1 MSFTSSDDDDGGLFQ
16 KPGEGPASPSPTSEF
31 TDSENGDDVPDLEDV
46 APEATG
52 GGGGVESSDEEGLST
67 LERFGPLVAKLLTQY
82 KSDLKTN
89 AGKLDNVEIARRTVE
104 MLRQML
110 SSYKKW
116 STAGEL
122 MGLMR
127 HTARELRCGL
137 PTDPV
142 VSNMVR
148 RILRLIREAY
158 AACLNGPDSKN
169 DFGIVASMR
178 DMLLA
183 PAESL
188 EFNTAF
194 KPLRGM
200 LISTVND
207 LLEEIVDST
216 ADIAQEAF
224 QHIHSNEIIMT
235 TGHSTT
241 VEEFLKKAASKR
253 SFHVMVG
260 EAAPG
265 YGGQTMAMA
274 LGKAGI
280 PTTLLSDSAIFA
292 VMSRVNKVIIGTDTV
307 MADGGLMA
315 SNGCHALTLAAKH
328 HSVPVIVCAGIF
340 QLCPKYI
347 CSYDHDDSNYM
358 MNPAKV
364 MGYGDAKLIKS
375 VASFHPLLDYV
386 PPELVNLFVLN
397 VGTYPPSYIYQM
409 LRKYYHED
417 EHD

>member
-1 MSFTSSDDDDGGLFQ
+1 
-16 KPGEGPASPSPTSEF
+16 
-31 TDSENGDDVPDLEDV
+31 
-46 APEATG
+46 
-52 GGGGVESSDEEGLST
+52 
-67 LERFGPLVAKLLTQY
+67 
-82 KSDLKTN
+82 
-89 AGKLDNVEIARRTVE
+89 
-104 MLRQML
+104 
-110 SSYKKW
+110 
-116 STAGEL
+116 
-122 MGLMR
+122 
-127 HTARELRCGL
+127 
-137 PTDPV
+137 
-142 VSNMVR
+142 
-148 RILRLIREAY
+148 
-158 AACLNGPDSKN
+158 
-169 DFGIVASMR
+169 
-178 DMLLA
+178 MLLA
-183 PAESL
+183 PEESL

-207 LLEEIVDST
+207 LLEEIVEST
-216 ADIAQEAF
+216 NDISQESF
-224 QHIHSNEIIMT
+224 QQIHSNEIIMT
-235 TGHSTT
+235 TGYSKI
-241 VEEFLKKAASKR
+241 VEEFLKRAATKR
-253 SFHVMVG
+253 SFHVMVA
-260 EAAPG
+260 ESAPG

-280 PTTLLSDSAIFA
+280 QTTLLNDASIFA

-315 SNGCHALTLAAKH
+315 SNGCHALALAAKH
-328 HSVPVIVCAGIF
+328 HSVPVICCAGIF

-364 MGYGDAKLIKS
+364 MGYHDKTLKS
-375 VASFHPLLDYV
+375 VSTFNPLLDYV

>member
-1 MSFTSSDDDDGGLFQ
+1 
-16 KPGEGPASPSPTSEF
+16 
-31 TDSENGDDVPDLEDV
+31 
-46 APEATG
+46 
-52 GGGGVESSDEEGLST
+52 
-67 LERFGPLVAKLLTQY
+67 
-82 KSDLKTN
+82 
-89 AGKLDNVEIARRTVE
+89 

-122 MGLMR
+122 MELMR
-127 HTARELRCGL
+127 HVAKELRCGL
-137 PTDPV
+137 PTDPL

-148 RILRLIREAY
+148 RVLRLIREAY

-183 PAESL
+183 PEESL

-200 LISTVND
+200 LISSVND
-207 LLEEIVDST
+207 LLEEIVEST
-216 ADIAQEAF
+216 NDIAQEAP

-235 TGHSTT
+235 TGHSKT
-241 VEEFLKKAASKR
+241 VEVFLKRAASKR

-260 EAAPG
+260 ESAPS
-265 YGGQTMAMA
+265 YSGQSMALA

-280 PTTLLSDSAIFA
+280 QTTLLSDSAIFA

-315 SNGCHALTLAAKH
+315 SNGSHALTLAAKH

-364 MGYGDAKLIKS
+364 MGYADAQLVKS
-375 VASFHPLLDYV
+375 VATFHPLLDYV
-386 PPELVNLFVLN
+386 PPELVNLFVMN